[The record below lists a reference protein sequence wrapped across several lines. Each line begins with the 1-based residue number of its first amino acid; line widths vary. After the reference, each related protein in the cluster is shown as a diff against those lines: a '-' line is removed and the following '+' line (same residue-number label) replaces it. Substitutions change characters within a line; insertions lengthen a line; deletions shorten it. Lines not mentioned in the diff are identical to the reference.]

1 MFYNDKVRNS
11 LGEPNNSKW
20 NLAKNKAYGY
30 MRQELV
36 EREEE
41 IVDRAVRQKKSL
53 KFKKSKYNYHPLC
66 TY

>member
-1 MFYNDKVRNS
+1 MRNS
-11 LGEPNNSKW
+11 SGEPNNSEW

-41 IVDRAVRQKKSL
+41 IDKSIIIGDFDTTLSVVDRAVRQKS
-53 KFKKSKYNYHPLC
+53 H
-66 TY
+66 